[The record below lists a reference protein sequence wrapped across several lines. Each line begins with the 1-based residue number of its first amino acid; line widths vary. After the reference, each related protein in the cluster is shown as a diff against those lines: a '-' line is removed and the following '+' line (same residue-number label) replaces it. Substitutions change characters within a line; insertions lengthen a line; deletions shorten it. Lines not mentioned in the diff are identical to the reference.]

1 MNNGNA
7 VPTTVRIN
15 FFYVLLFIVLILG
28 YGAFYYR
35 SNANEQV
42 QEPTTLIT
50 ESPSG
55 TSSPF
60 LLEALNASSTEI
72 FPTAIPS
79 NELAIGTIME
89 SGEASDTTPPSTPT
103 NLRADL
109 LESNQIVL
117 RWSPSTDDRG
127 VKGYRIYKE
136 SVEVGTTM
144 KTLRGFINLTPGT
157 TYVFGI
163 SAFDAEG
170 NNSKVRNIL
179 LTTPEVP
186 APTPEALAPTTPTV
200 APTQEPVST
209 PAPEPISFCGNGVQ
223 DRNEQCDDGNQNDN
237 DMCTNTC
244 SVAYCRDGIVNY
256 QLEQCDDGNEIDNDY
271 CTNACMNN
279 VPTTPAGTETATTNS
294 GATQTGTTGTPTTY
308 AVSVTSSG
316 NYTPTSLAL
325 KAGDSITFTY
335 VPPIGDEISTVF
347 TPNTISSIKL
357 DHDTT
362 QSTKTFST
370 AGTWT
375 FEAKDSNGNQ
385 GTIVVQ

>member
-28 YGAFYYR
+28 YSAFYYR
-35 SNANEQV
+35 SNTDEQV
-42 QEPTTLIT
+42 QEPTTVVT

-60 LLEALNASSTEI
+60 LLEALNASNTEI
-72 FPTAIPS
+72 LPIEIPN
-79 NELAIGTIME
+79 NELATGVTIE
-89 SGEASDTTPPSTPT
+89 SEQTPDTTPPSTPT

-117 RWSPSTDDRG
+117 RWSPSSDDRG

-136 SVEVGTTM
+136 SIEVGTTM
-144 KTLRGFINLTPGT
+144 KTIRGFINLTPGT

-186 APTPEALAPTTPTV
+186 APIPEAPAPAAPAVT
-200 APTQEPVST
+200 PTQEPVST
-209 PAPEPISFCGNGVQ
+209 PAPEPVSFCGNGVQ
-223 DRNEQCDDGNQNDN
+223 DRNEQCDDGNTNDN

-271 CTNACMNN
+271 CTNACMTN
-279 VPTTPAGTETATTNS
+279 VPTTP
-294 GATQTGTTGTPTTY
+294 GATQTETTPTSNPSSSGTPTTY

-316 NYTPTSLAL
+316 NYTPTNLTL
-325 KAGDSITFTY
+325 KVGDSITFTY
-335 VPPIGDEISTVF
+335 AAPIGDEISTVF
-347 TPNTISSIKL
+347 TPSTISSIKL

-362 QSTKTFST
+362 QSTRSFNT

-375 FEAKDSNGNQ
+375 FKAKDSGGNQ
-385 GTIVVQ
+385 GTVIVQ